1 MSRVSVLIAFC
12 LLAALALAAACGGDG
27 DGGPSGVELPEGFP
41 GDFPLYEK
49 ATVSVATLAPEGGRF
64 LVSMETEDSADEVRV
79 FYERELGEDPW
90 QVDNV
95 VEIPGEEIEET
106 VVIEFARADS
116 GEEWGTVAIAIVQ
129 EDGQYVTIALS
140 LFTSQ

>member
-106 VVIEFARADS
+106 VVIEFARRDS
-116 GEEWGTVAIAIVQ
+116 PGQSGTIAIAAVHV
-129 EDGQYVTIALS
+129 DGQRSSMDLELAAGP
-140 LFTSQ
+140 